1 MCIRDSSYEVLSEKG
16 LTWKERVQLFG
27 GETVHYETL
36 TDSERLDKQ
45 KELKELLLAIK
56 IRETSKWADFGLA
69 NSVEKEIL
77 NWLNSRIKE
86 VPKKYSES
94 DIYSLRSGAVVYFRA
109 YEIFGDKNYL
119 EAGLN
124 RADLILKAQWSK
136 GHWPWG
142 TRLGENFVRIQDGFN
157 NEPFWIMLYAYK
169 LSGNKKYYESA
180 KRCADVLLSLQRKN
194 GAGPINGPS
203 MENIQVILG
212 LLKGFRSMT
221 MPLIPVSR

>member
-1 MCIRDSSYEVLSEKG
+1 MNFYMFSRIAYALIIMIILVASSTVSRANEKGLVYDQKIGQYKDLSYEVLSEKG

-36 TDSERLDKQ
+36 TDRERLDKQ

-94 DIYSLRSGAVVYFRA
+94 DIYSIRSGAVLYFRA
-109 YEIFGDKNYL
+109 YEIFGDKI
-119 EAGLN
+119 
-124 RADLILKAQWSK
+124 IL
-136 GHWPWG
+136 
-142 TRLGENFVRIQDGFN
+142 R
-157 NEPFWIMLYAYK
+157 
-169 LSGNKKYYESA
+169 
-180 KRCADVLLSLQRKN
+180 
-194 GAGPINGPS
+194 
-203 MENIQVILG
+203 
-212 LLKGFRSMT
+212 
-221 MPLIPVSR
+221 PV

>member
-1 MCIRDSSYEVLSEKG
+1 MKFYMFSRIAYALIIMIILVASSTVSRANEKGLIYDQKIGQYKDLSYDALSEKG
-16 LTWKERVQLFG
+16 ITWKERVQLFG

-36 TDSERLDKQ
+36 TDRERLDKQ

-94 DIYSLRSGAVVYFRA
+94 DIYSLRSGAVLYFRA

-142 TRLGENFVRIQDGFN
+142 TRLGENFVRIQDG
-157 NEPFWIMLYAYK
+157 
-169 LSGNKKYYESA
+169 
-180 KRCADVLLSLQRKN
+180 LSL
-194 GAGPINGPS
+194 IH
-203 MENIQVILG
+203 I
-212 LLKGFRSMT
+212 
-221 MPLIPVSR
+221 